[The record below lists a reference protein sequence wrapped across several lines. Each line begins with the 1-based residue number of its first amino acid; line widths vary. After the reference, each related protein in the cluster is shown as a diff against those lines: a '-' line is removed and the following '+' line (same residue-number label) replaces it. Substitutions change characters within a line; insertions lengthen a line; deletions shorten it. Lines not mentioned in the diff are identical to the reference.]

1 MKVLLL
7 GNSNDGGSWIGE
19 GRKRHEIVAEQLEQL
34 TGQRVD
40 VVTKST
46 WPNPGL
52 AKVVESWVEQHQPDV
67 VYLTMLAY
75 WFQYRSVPLR
85 IWRLLGPLGPKVSD
99 AGFRFAESPRWAHN
113 AAFRAIRR
121 SLQRTIGGDT
131 HFTPDE
137 VVDRITEVIR
147 ALLRHEGLV
156 VAIQGADGRTDYA
169 FSRRGRNRNEQR
181 RRYVDSRMRAW
192 CREHH
197 VTYENSDSAVFE
209 IDPVLAKNRV
219 GDGLHANATWHEHS
233 ASLITRTIQHAL
245 VDAGALPATLSRD
258 S

>member
-34 TGQRVD
+34 IGQPVE
-40 VVTKST
+40 VVTKSI

-52 AKVVESWVEQHQPDV
+52 ARVVDSWVEQHEPDV

-85 IWRLLGPLGPKVSD
+85 VRRLLGPLGPGVSD

-113 AAFRAIRR
+113 AVFRTIRR
-121 SLQRTIGGDT
+121 SLQRTVGGDT
-131 HFTPDE
+131 HFTPEE
-137 VVDRITEVIR
+137 VVDRVTEVIR
-147 ALLRHEGLV
+147 VLLRHEGLV

-169 FSRRGRNRNEQR
+169 FSRRGRKRNEQR
-181 RRYVDSRMRAW
+181 RIYVDRHMREW

-197 VTYENSDSAVFE
+197 VTYENSESAVFA

-219 GDGLHANATWHEHS
+219 GDGLHANAQWHEHS
-233 ASLITRTIQHAL
+233 AGLITRTIEHAL
-245 VDAGALPATLSRD
+245 RDSGVLPAS
-258 S
+258 SSQNS